1 MQINLSDI
9 NKLKAALICAGNKDL
24 WTQLNGVRIEANSK
38 QVLLVSTDGRRLS
51 VIRDQAQKCEVSFTI
66 PRHMIEA
73 ACKLIKGR
81 VYIDYNPDTLAIKI
95 GDITVKAIDI
105 QFPEWRRMIPDMT
118 APMSN
123 DRFEF
128 DSKYIGDFGKIAKF
142 LNCENGAIL
151 MSSSDN
157 KRFMVKNHNED
168 FFGIVMAYDTKLDL
182 EVPSWIK

>member
-1 MQINLSDI
+1 MQIIISDI
-9 NKLKAALICAGNKDL
+9 NKLKAALICAGNKDTRL
-24 WTQLNGVRIEANSK
+24 QLNGVRIEANSK

-66 PRHMIEA
+66 PRHVIEA

-81 VYIDYNPDTLAIKI
+81 VCIDYNPDTLAIKI
-95 GDITVKAIDI
+95 GDITINAIDTK
-105 QFPEWRRMIPDMT
+105 FPEWRRMIPDMA

-142 LNCENGAIL
+142 LDYKSSAIL
-151 MSSSDN
+151 MASNDN
-157 KRFMVKNHNED
+157 KRFIVKNHNED
-168 FFGIVMAYDTKLDL
+168 FLGILMAYDTKLDL